1 MPRGLLIWNIL
12 LTLVAGY
19 LLVMQFGSGGKK
31 SGKGSGN
38 DADSLNNSGQFRMAY
53 FEMDS
58 VASNFDLVKEVKA
71 ELNKKEEDI
80 NRQIEALSKN
90 LQQKY
95 KYYQNQA
102 ESGSMTQVQM
112 DAAGAD
118 IKKMDDDIKARK
130 LQLDQEYND
139 LMVRRQGEIKT
150 KIEAFLKDYNKTR
163 NYSYIISYEQGLFYF
178 KDTAY
183 NITADVVK
191 GLNEW
196 YKPAKKN

>member
-31 SGKGSGN
+31 SGKGYGN
-38 DADSLNNSGQFRMAY
+38 NADSLNNSGQFRMAY

-80 NRQIEALSKN
+80 NRQIDALSKN

-139 LMVRRQGEIKT
+139 LMVRRQGEIKA
-150 KIEAFLKDYNKTR
+150 KIEAFLKDYNKTK

-191 GLNEW
+191 GLNELH
-196 YKPAKKN
+196 KPAKKN

>member
-31 SGKGSGN
+31 SGKGNGN
-38 DADSLNNSGQFRMAY
+38 DTDSLKNSGQFRMAY

-80 NRQIEALSKN
+80 NRQIDALSKN

-102 ESGSMTQVQM
+102 ESGSMTQAQM

-150 KIEAFLKDYNKTR
+150 KIEAFLKDYNKTK

-191 GLNEW
+191 GLNELH
-196 YKPAKKN
+196 KPAKKN

>member
-31 SGKGSGN
+31 SGKGIGN
-38 DADSLNNSGQFRMAY
+38 DSDSLKNSGQFRMAY

-71 ELNKKEEDI
+71 ELNKKEEEI
-80 NRQIEALSKN
+80 NRQIDALSKN

-102 ESGSMTQVQM
+102 ESGSMTQAQM
-112 DAAGAD
+112 DAAGAE

-150 KIEAFLKDYNKTR
+150 KIEAFLKDYNKTK

-191 GLNEW
+191 GLNEL